1 MSTAIDSA
9 GRLVIP
15 KAVRDAA
22 GILPGT
28 PLEVRFW
35 DGRIEI
41 EPSPIDVSVETVA
54 GVAVA
59 TSREPVPMLSA
70 DVVTAARDRLRDERG

>member
-1 MSTAIDSA
+1 MSSAIDAA

-22 GILPGT
+22 GIT
-28 PLEVRFW
+28 PETRLEVRYR

-41 EPSPIDVSVETVA
+41 EPAPLEVEIVDVE

-59 TSREPVPMLSA
+59 RSKTPVPVMSAA
-70 DVVTAARDRLRDERG
+70 DVAHTLGQVRDERG

>member
-1 MSTAIDSA
+1 MSTAIDAA

-22 GILPGT
+22 GIQPGM
-28 PLEVRFW
+28 PLEVCFR

-41 EPSPIDVSVETVA
+41 EPTPLDVSIRSVG

-59 TSREPVPMLSA
+59 SPDGPVPMLSA
-70 DVVTAARDRLRDERG
+70 DTVSAMRDRLRNERG

>member
-1 MSTAIDSA
+1 MSSTIDAA

-15 KAVRDAA
+15 RAVRDAA
-22 GILPGT
+22 GIT
-28 PLEVRFW
+28 PETKLNVRYR

-41 EPSPIDVSVETVA
+41 EPAPLDVDIVDVD

-59 TSREPVPMLSA
+59 QPKTPIPVMSAA
-70 DVVTAARDRLRDERG
+70 DVERARGQVRDERG

>member
-22 GILPGT
+22 GIQPGT
-28 PLEVRFW
+28 PLEIRFR

-41 EPSPIDVSVETVA
+41 EPTPLEVSIEDLQ

-59 TSREPVPMLSA
+59 SPNQPVPLLSA
-70 DVVTAARDRLRDERG
+70 DVVRSVRDGLRDERG